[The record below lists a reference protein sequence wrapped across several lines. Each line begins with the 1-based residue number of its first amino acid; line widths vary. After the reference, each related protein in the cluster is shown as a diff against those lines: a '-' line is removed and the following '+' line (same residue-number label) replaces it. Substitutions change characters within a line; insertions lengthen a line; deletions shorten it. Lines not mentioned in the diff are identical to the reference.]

1 MDQTRTRAEQR
12 ELTKFFRALSNPTR
26 RVILLMLDKGEQS
39 SGDIASQFDSGPFT
53 ISRHLKVLEEANL
66 VSRERRRN
74 YVCYSLESDWMKAI
88 VRQFF
93 GRL

>member
-1 MDQTRTRAEQR
+1 MDQPRTRAEQR

-26 RVILLMLDKGEQS
+26 RAILLMLDKGEQS
-39 SGDIASQFDSGPFT
+39 SGDIASQFDSGLFT

-74 YVCYSLESDWMKAI
+74 RVYYSLESDWMKAT